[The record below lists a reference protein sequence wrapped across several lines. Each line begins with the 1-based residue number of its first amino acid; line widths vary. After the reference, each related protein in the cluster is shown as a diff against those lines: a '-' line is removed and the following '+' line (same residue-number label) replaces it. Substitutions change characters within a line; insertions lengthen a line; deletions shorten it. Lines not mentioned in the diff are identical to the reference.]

1 MKPMNLSELAELLD
15 ADLTGDGQR
24 RITGIAPVETAGPNE
39 LAFLANER
47 YVRHMAQTQAAA
59 VIVAEDYDG
68 PGDSLLRCGD
78 PYLAFRNAMVE
89 LYGFRR
95 HPISGVDP
103 AATVHPEARLG
114 PDVAVG
120 PGAYVGPDAEVG
132 SGTVLYPNVFV
143 GPDCRIGA
151 DCILYPSVTLYDGTL
166 LGDRV
171 TIHANSSI
179 GHDGFG
185 YATHDGAHDKIPQAG
200 WVEIGDDVEIG
211 ACCAIDRATMGPTR
225 IGAGTKF
232 SNLVAI
238 GHGTKLGRGCLLV
251 AQTGIA
257 GSVQVGDYCVFGG
270 QAGVVGHIEIGDQA
284 RIGAQAG
291 VTNSLQGRQE
301 YWGTPAEPL
310 AKARRTAVR
319 TQKLGELHRQV
330 KDLTR
335 QVQALQQRL
344 DQAGGE

>member
-1 MKPMNLSELAELLD
+1 MKPMRLSELAELLD

-24 RITGIAPVETAGPNE
+24 RITGIAPVASAGPNE
-39 LAFLANER
+39 LAFLANEK
-47 YVRHMAQTQAAA
+47 YVRYMAGTQAAA
-59 VIVAEDYDG
+59 VIVAKDYDG
-68 PGDSLLRCGD
+68 PGESLLRCGD
-78 PYLAFRNAMVE
+78 PYLTFRNAMVE
-89 LYGFRR
+89 LYGFRE
-95 HPISGVDP
+95 HPVSGIDP
-103 AATVHPEARLG
+103 AAAVDPEARLG
-114 PDVAVG
+114 DDVAVG
-120 PGAYVGPDAEVG
+120 PGVYIGPGAQIG
-132 SGTVLYPNVFV
+132 SNTVLYPNVFI
-143 GPDCRIGA
+143 GPGCRIGA
-151 DCILYPSVTLYDGTL
+151 DCILYPSVTLYDGTI

-185 YATHDGAHDKIPQAG
+185 YATHDGVHDKIPQAG
-200 WVEIGDDVEIG
+200 WVEIADDVEIG

-257 GSVQVGDYCVFGG
+257 GSVRVGDYCVFGG

-284 RIGAQAG
+284 GIGAQAG
-291 VTNSLQGRQE
+291 VTNSLEGGQE

-310 AKARRTAVR
+310 AKARRTAVHTR
-319 TQKLGELHRQV
+319 NLGQLHRQV
-330 KDLTR
+330 KQLTR
-335 QVQALQQRL
+335 QVQTLQQQL
-344 DQAGGE
+344 DQATGE